1 MANYKGV
8 KWNKGGKMRRNK
20 LALQISGLDE
30 LVEKMEEVGLNVEKV
45 ISEVMEN
52 AGEDVAVRTKE
63 AMDKSDLPAGGKY
76 SRPETINTIVM
87 NPKTQWH
94 GSIAEIGVGFD
105 KTKNGVG
112 SLLITGTPRMRPD
125 YALEKIYVNKKHM
138 NQLSKQM
145 GNDITDFIIEK
156 MEE

>member
-1 MANYKGV
+1 MANHKGV
-8 KWNKGGKMRRNK
+8 KWNKGGAKRRNK

-30 LVEKMEEVGLNVEKV
+30 LVEKMEEVSLNVEKV
-45 ISEVMEN
+45 ISEVMDN
-52 AGEDVAVRTKE
+52 AGEDVGVRTKE
-63 AMDKSDLPAGGKY
+63 AMDDADLPAGGKY
-76 SRPETINTIVM
+76 SRPETINTIVL

-112 SLLITGTPRMRPD
+112 SLLITGTPRMKPD
-125 YALEKIYVNKKHM
+125 YALEKIYVNKKYM
-138 NQLSKQM
+138 SQLSKQM
-145 GNDITDFIIEK
+145 GNDIAEFIIEK